1 MAQNGDELCPNAAS
15 LEALA
20 LASCL
25 PSLEQQIER
34 EPDAPASDATCPP
47 SPMDALVSRL
57 HAGLAFQ
64 QRLIKL
70 IPPKAGEQPSQQGA
84 PRQGYACW
92 PAFAGLALPMNH
104 CRDGC

>member
-1 MAQNGDELCPNAAS
+1 MARNGGESCPNAAS

-34 EPDAPASDATCPP
+34 EPGAPASDATCPP
-47 SPMDALVSRL
+47 SPVDALVSQL
-57 HAGLAFQ
+57 HASLTFQ

-84 PRQGYACW
+84 PRLECL
-92 PAFAGLALPMNH
+92 LASL
-104 CRDGC
+104 C